1 MAAAPTAKT
10 LTKMPMT
17 MAISMISS
25 LLLTASTMVNP
36 KLIDLGPHS
45 YGIRAGPYTDGT
57 DTSRATL
64 HETWWSIQNP
74 QRMRTRT
81 SSYLRYPLSCQLR
94 KTRAQNSPS
103 GGILSA

>member
-25 LLLTASTMVNP
+25 WLLIVSTMVSP
-36 KLIDLGPHS
+36 ELIDLGPHS
-45 YGIRAGPYTDGT
+45 YGIQAGPYSDGT

-81 SSYLRYPLSCQLR
+81 SPHLRYPLSCL
-94 KTRAQNSPS
+94 ASQNE
-103 GGILSA
+103 SAKQP